1 VASER
6 QIAANRRNAQK
17 SSGPRSA
24 SGKKR
29 AGQNA
34 LRHGLCTPMAGP
46 AFARAVEHLA
56 CRLVRDGAEASALRS
71 AREAAEGLLDLE
83 RVRRFEVALIGRVS
97 AFGRL
102 DVPRIFA
109 SIRDEVA
116 WVALHFLGARLRKSE
131 PRFAVDDL
139 PEMPTEEPQRT
150 SEGPRRALPFLLRL
164 QRFEARAV
172 AKRDRGIRALAL
184 RKALRANTSKD

>member
-1 VASER
+1 MATER

-17 SSGPRSA
+17 STGPRSV

-29 AGQNA
+29 ASKNA
-34 LRHGLCTPMAGP
+34 FRHGLCTPMAGP

-56 CRLVRDGAEASALRS
+56 CRLVRDGADASALGS
-71 AREAAEGLLDLE
+71 AREAAEGMLDLE
-83 RVRRFEVALIGRVS
+83 RVRRFEVALIARVS

-102 DVPRIFA
+102 DVPKIFA

-116 WVALHFLGARLRKSE
+116 WVALHFLGAKLRKNE
-131 PRFAVDDL
+131 PKFAVDDL

-150 SEGPRRALPFLLRL
+150 AEAVRRALPALLRL
-164 QRFEARAV
+164 QRYEARA
-172 AKRDRGIRALAL
+172 AARRDRAVRELAL
-184 RKALRANTSKD
+184 SQCLVNDTT